1 MKQYELPVTKPVFRL
16 KGGSLAA
23 TVLELACVAPGLLAE
38 QLGQKVAQA
47 PQLLRHSPLIIDL
60 DKLGDA
66 DARIDLGE
74 LLDTCRQYELQPV
87 ALRAHRA
94 DDLAQAQ
101 QIGLAVLPPTRGRER
116 ALDAGDA
123 AANAGSVAT
132 ETVRDPGEAS
142 VRTLGLPGDSD
153 TASVRA
159 APAQGMS
166 ATGTSATGTSATGM
180 SATGTS
186 TSEAATAIAAPLPGS
201 AAARAPGETAS
212 PATSPRPT
220 RVISQPVRGGQQV
233 YAEGDLVLLAPV
245 SAGAEVMADGHIHC
259 YAPLR
264 GRALAGVQGDVNARI
279 FCRELSAELVAIAGH
294 YRIADDLKADAL
306 WGKAVQV
313 ALLDGQLRLVAL

>member
-23 TVLELACVAPGLLAE
+23 TVLELASVAPGLLAE
-38 QLGQKVAQA
+38 QLAQKVAQA

-74 LLDTCRQYELQPV
+74 LLATCRQYELQPV
-87 ALRAHRA
+87 ALRAHRV

-101 QIGLAVLPPTRGRER
+101 EIGLAVLPPTRGRER
-116 ALDAGDA
+116 ALLDAGET
-123 AANAGSVAT
+123 AANAAGVAT
-132 ETVRDPGEAS
+132 EAELAAGATTAH
-142 VRTLGLPGDSD
+142 GLPRSNDAASPM
-153 TASVRA
+153 TATA
-159 APAQGMS
+159 NGTP
-166 ATGTSATGTSATGM
+166 ATGTSSGTSGSGTSGTR
-180 SATGTS
+180 SATAET
-186 TSEAATAIAAPLPGS
+186 ATAISAPVPGG
-201 AAARAPGETAS
+201 ATLREAGPAVQLATAS
-212 PATSPRPT
+212 RPT

-294 YRIADDLKADAL
+294 YRIADDLKADPL